1 MASGHTSLTIL
12 SNACSLA
19 LYKAGV
25 QSKLNLV
32 VLINPN
38 ADNFIRCTAPS
49 CDLDNGCHMCCS
61 AAHTDFLAE

>member
-1 MASGHTSLTIL
+1 MALGHTSLTIP

-25 QSKLNLV
+25 QSKLSLV

-38 ADNFIRCTAPS
+38 TDNFIRRTAPS
-49 CDLDNGCHMCCS
+49 CNLDNGCHMHRS
-61 AAHTDFLAE
+61 AAHTDYLAE